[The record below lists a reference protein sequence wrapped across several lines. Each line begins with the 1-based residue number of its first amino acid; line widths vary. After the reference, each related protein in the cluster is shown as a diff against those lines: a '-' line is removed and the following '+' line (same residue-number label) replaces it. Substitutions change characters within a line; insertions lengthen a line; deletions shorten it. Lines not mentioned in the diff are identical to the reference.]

1 MHLPFSLTFSLT
13 GPLGED
19 VYGCSCMAAFQ
30 LYCSAWGVL
39 SSLPQNT
46 SHLSSFSLYK
56 QSKTLKKNHEWKK
69 KFTNLDLLFYF
80 IILSYLPFLFKAEM
94 AIPCWYTNII
104 PRIRRQLPQTLL
116 SSIWF
121 LLKKKIHK
129 GDFGFFIY
137 IVWSY
142 VFLKNILLLSGTESI
157 C

>member
-69 KFTNLDLLFYF
+69 KIHELGSIVLLYH
-80 IILSYLPFLFKAEM
+80 PFL
-94 AIPCWYTNII
+94 
-104 PRIRRQLPQTLL
+104 
-116 SSIWF
+116 SSF
-121 LLKKKIHK
+121 SLQSRDGHPMLIHK
-129 GDFGFFIY
+129 YYSQNKKTVTSDFA
-137 IVWSY
+137 
-142 VFLKNILLLSGTESI
+142 E
-157 C
+157 